1 MRNLISALMIA
12 AMAATAPIASAQTP
26 AAPFD
31 NAARQDIVAKAGA
44 ALTTNYIFPDRAD
57 QAKAKI
63 DAALAAGTYGSIS
76 DPNAFAARL
85 TEDLQSVTHDR
96 HMSVFYVG
104 GLAAGVQHPLPPARP
119 PTNGGFARV
128 DRLKGNIGYIR
139 LLGFPVPSVFSP
151 VANDA
156 LHDLADTDAL
166 IIDMRDNGGGSAESD
181 SYFGSFFFDP
191 AKPVQLNSIIHRTP
205 STNEFTTTEFWTKP
219 VSSPYLNKPVYILTS
234 KRTFSGGEAF
244 VYDLKVQKRAII
256 FGETTGGGANPGGI
270 FPLGPRFT
278 IFVPGGRA
286 ENPLTKTNW
295 EGTGVSPDQPMDAKV
310 AFQAAMSDAV
320 TQLLKKKI
328 NDPALA
334 ALKTDLARQTEPGPL
349 VEASFLKFR
358 TTASPGTEAA
368 LRRHIEGLIKAQ
380 PPFDEMSPGLAD
392 AVRQQMPTMQPMLQK
407 YGALK
412 SITFTGVGPAGAD
425 IYEVDFENAK
435 TEWRIFPLTDGKID
449 VMNFRPLP

>member
-1 MRNLISALMIA
+1 MRKLILALLVAVTAIA
-12 AMAATAPIASAQTP
+12 TPTAYGQTP

-31 NAARQDIVAKAGA
+31 NAAKRDIVTKVGA
-44 ALTTNYIFPDRAD
+44 ALTINYIFPDRAE

-63 DAALAAGTYGSIS
+63 EGALSTGAYDSIT
-76 DPNAFAARL
+76 DPTAFTTRL
-85 TEDLQSVTHDR
+85 TEDLQSVTHDKHVR
-96 HMSVFYVG
+96 VFY
-104 GLAAGVQHPLPPARP
+104 AGERVAGEQQSRLPAPT

-139 LLGFPVPSVFSP
+139 LLSFPPPSVFSP

-191 AKPVQLNSIIHRTP
+191 AKPVQLNSIVHRTP

-244 VYDLKVQKRAII
+244 IYDLKVQKRATIY
-256 FGETTGGGANPGGI
+256 GERTGGGANPGGT
-270 FPLGPRFT
+270 FPAGPSFSV
-278 IFVPGGRA
+278 FVPGGRA

-295 EGTGVSPDQPMDAKV
+295 EGTGVSPDHSVDETT

-320 TQLLKKKI
+320 KQLLKKKN
-328 NDPALA
+328 NDARLA
-334 ALKTDLARQTEPGPL
+334 TLQADLAQQTEPTPF

-358 TTASPGTEAA
+358 TAASPGTEAA
-368 LRRHIEGLIKAQ
+368 LRRDIEGLLKGE
-380 PPFDEMSPGLAD
+380 PPFDEMAPALAK
-392 AVRQQMPTMQPMLQK
+392 ATREQMPTMQPMLQSF
-407 YGALK
+407 GPLK
-412 SITFTGVGPAGAD
+412 SITFTGVGPGGAD
-425 IYEVDFENAK
+425 IYEVMFEGAR
-435 TEWRIFPLTDGKID
+435 TEWRIFPLMDGKMD
-449 VMNFRPLP
+449 FVNFRRLQ